1 MACTPS
7 SKMRGGEGKISVINL
22 VVGQKIVISKRVCIM
37 GHVNFLKGVHGIF
50 GEYRKLH
57 KQSVKH

>member
-7 SKMRGGEGKISVINL
+7 SKMGGGEGKISVINL
-22 VVGQKIVISKRVCIM
+22 MVGQKIVISNRVCIM
-37 GHVNFLKGVHGIF
+37 GLVNFLKGVHGIF

-57 KQSVKH
+57 